1 MLAKKSI
8 DADHTEWRPW
18 NIIRGLFCFSSGSRQ
33 PGSPLNNEGMLMRN
47 VLLLI
52 LLLVLPGC
60 ATTVAESGRRI
71 QVVPSQ
77 KSEQLKRCERL
88 GQVTGESQSF
98 LNNGEYG
105 VIYAT
110 NDARNKAALIPR
122 ADTVEII
129 SDGPRV
135 IGGTV
140 TGIVYNC
147 SAPSGVSTVSPAV
160 AAHTADLPSTLAITP
175 APASAAGISTA
186 VFEKARKCQDRSGV
200 WVNDTCVLQIE

>member
-1 MLAKKSI
+1 MK
-8 DADHTEWRPW
+8 
-18 NIIRGLFCFSSGSRQ
+18 N
-33 PGSPLNNEGMLMRN
+33 
-47 VLLLI
+47 I
-52 LLLVLPGC
+52 LLFLMMPMFLSGC

-71 QVVPSQ
+71 QAVSSQ
-77 KSEQLKRCERL
+77 KSERLKNCQRL
-88 GQVTGESQSF
+88 GQVTGEAGSF

-110 NDARNKAALIPR
+110 NDARNKASLIPG

-147 SAPSGVSTVSPAV
+147 AAPVVSAPP
-160 AAHTADLPSTLAITP
+160 PSATP
-175 APASAAGISTA
+175 AKSSAPVKASDQVKAAIAEPAAVIPAA
-186 VFEKARKCQDRSGV
+186 VFEKARKCQQKGGV
-200 WVNDTCVLQIE
+200 WVNDFCVVPIE